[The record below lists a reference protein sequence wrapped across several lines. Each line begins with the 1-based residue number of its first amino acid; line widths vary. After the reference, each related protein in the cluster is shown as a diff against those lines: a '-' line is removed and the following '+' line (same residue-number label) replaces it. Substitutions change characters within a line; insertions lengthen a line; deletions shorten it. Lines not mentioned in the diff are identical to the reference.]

1 MSLKLC
7 SQTSSSSK
15 KFSVQGF
22 ASHSTEVRDTEMV
35 RGTAKCG
42 QFPAL
47 TLVMLLLIMFLHN
60 TSHCEE
66 ATAHPSSRESD
77 NGTYLNYH
85 GPMAMDEP
93 ELLMFDSQISRMLAD
108 YPSRVAGTN
117 DPSKPVFADCT
128 QSNTCSGKRT
138 DVPGQEKC
146 NLDAY
151 KRKCP

>member
-1 MSLKLC
+1 
-7 SQTSSSSK
+7 
-15 KFSVQGF
+15 
-22 ASHSTEVRDTEMV
+22 MV
-35 RGTAKCG
+35 RGTEKCG

-60 TSHCEE
+60 TSHCGE
-66 ATAHPSSRESD
+66 ATAHASTRESD

-85 GPMAMDEP
+85 GPMAMDEA

-108 YPSRVAGTN
+108 YPSIVARTN

-128 QSNTCSGKRT
+128 QSKTCSGKRY

-146 NLDAY
+146 NRGSY
-151 KRKCP
+151 KRNCP